1 MFFETDKREDM
12 SLLTKIVAMSLS
24 GRLHDI
30 DRFKRRPAD
39 VQHEQFKMLM
49 SKVKHTPFGV
59 AHGMK
64 GKCDYAKFVKNIP
77 VRDYD
82 KLRPFINRIRC
93 GEGDILW
100 PEKTKWYAKSS
111 GTTSSRSKYIPITE
125 TSLQHCHYR
134 GSSDV
139 LALYLKNHPKSKLF
153 SGKTMTLGGSH
164 RLETSD
170 GALTGDLSA
179 ILISNTPF
187 FASFKRT
194 PSASIALIPD
204 FEKKVE
210 AICKKCSKEK
220 VTAFAGVPSWNLV
233 LMNKVLEYTGKSNLL
248 EVWPSLELFMH
259 GGISFLP
266 YRDIY
271 RQLIPSDKMN
281 YMETYN
287 ASEGFFAMQDDPN
300 DDAMLLMLD
309 YEIFYEF
316 LPVAD
321 LDNPEKAVPLEGV
334 ETGVN
339 YAMIISTSGGLWRYM
354 IGDTVT
360 FTSTNPYKIKITGR
374 TKQYINAFGE
384 ELMVDNAERAIHA
397 ASLATG
403 AVIAEYTVAPI
414 FMDSADAKGAHE
426 WLVEFKT
433 APSDMTLFTE
443 ELDKALRQ
451 LNSDYDAKRSG
462 NTTLYPPKVRALPEG
477 TFYKWMSLRGKLG
490 GQNKIPRL
498 SSERDYVE
506 ALLEIFE

>member
-1 MFFETDKREDM
+1 M
-12 SLLTKIVAMSLS
+12 SLTNSLVACFYSKRLKAIEHFRRFPWEVQFEQFRLLMSY
-24 GRLHDI
+24 GAQTEY
-30 DRFKRRPAD
+30 FKRYQLGAFCSVEAFQR
-39 VQHEQFKMLM
+39 K
-49 SKVKHTPFGV
+49 
-59 AHGMK
+59 
-64 GKCDYAKFVKNIP
+64 IP
-77 VRDYD
+77 IVGYD
-82 KLRPFINRIRC
+82 ELQPEINRIRA
-93 GEGDILW
+93 GEENILW
-100 PEKTKWYAKSS
+100 PGRVAWFAKSS
-111 GTTSSRSKYIPITE
+111 GTTADRSKYIPVTRE
-125 TSLQHCHYR
+125 ALELCHFR
-134 GSSDV
+134 GGRDV
-139 LALYLKNHPKSKLF
+139 MAVFAYNNPGSKAF
-153 SGKTMTLGGSH
+153 SGKTLTLGGSH
-164 RLETSD
+164 RLD
-170 GALTGDLSA
+170 AMGGGAQSGDLSA
-179 ILISNTPF
+179 ILIHNAP
-187 FASFKRT
+187 RWVNRVRE
-194 PSASIALIPD
+194 PSMNVALIPD
-204 FEKKVE
+204 FERKVE
-210 AICKKCSKEK
+210 AICRRCSRKH

-233 LMNKVLEYTGKSNLL
+233 LMNRMLEYTGARNLL
-248 EVWPSLELFMH
+248 EVWPDLSLFIH
-259 GGISFLP
+259 GGVSFTP
-266 YRDIY
+266 YREQY
-271 RQLIPSDKMN
+271 RQLIPSSQMR

-433 APSDMTLFTE
+433 APSDMALFTE